1 MGGGREGPR
10 PPRREPPRFRAGPNM
25 AEREVETGPRKR
37 FEQKSDAVFDEIVE
51 NCGVMDT
58 EMSEDTDHN
67 LTPTLASM
75 SYGMPNQ
82 TGSENS
88 LLDEDDY
95 FLNSGDLAGIPVV
108 SSDNEDEQDCSSK
121 DNLVSSVHTDG
132 SLEVERRAAHQESD
146 NENEIQIQNQLKKDF
161 PKQFDQVS
169 VFKSI
174 RKDFCLVRENSKE
187 TFSGKEKNRDLTY
200 HEREKRLDKPH
211 KGLDS
216 RLKSSF
222 FDKAANQV
230 EETLHTHLP
239 QNPETNF
246 RDSSYPFASKESI
259 GSELGNSFA
268 SNIRI
273 KEEPLDDEYD
283 RAVAPQQGLLDRVKD
298 EPDNAQVNTSPLLPP
313 SVSQRAYSVETGRA

>member
-1 MGGGREGPR
+1 
-10 PPRREPPRFRAGPNM
+10 
-25 AEREVETGPRKR
+25 
-37 FEQKSDAVFDEIVE
+37 
-51 NCGVMDT
+51 MDT

-95 FLNSGDLAGIPVV
+95 FLSSGDLAGIPVV
-108 SSDNEDEQDCSSK
+108 SSDNEDEQDFSSK
-121 DNLVSSVHTDG
+121 DNLVSSVHTDD
-132 SLEVERRAAHQESD
+132 SLEVERRASHESD
-146 NENEIQIQNQLKKDF
+146 NENEMQIQNKLKKDF

-187 TFSGKEKNRDLTY
+187 TFSAKEKNRDLTY

-222 FDKAANQV
+222 FDKAGNNYWNRTIKHNNKV
-230 EETLHTHLP
+230 PIMELLLLVML
-239 QNPETNF
+239 
-246 RDSSYPFASKESI
+246 
-259 GSELGNSFA
+259 SE
-268 SNIRI
+268 I
-273 KEEPLDDEYD
+273 
-283 RAVAPQQGLLDRVKD
+283 
-298 EPDNAQVNTSPLLPP
+298 
-313 SVSQRAYSVETGRA
+313 

>member
-1 MGGGREGPR
+1 MES
-10 PPRREPPRFRAGPNM
+10 
-25 AEREVETGPRKR
+25 GPRKR
-37 FEQKSDAVFDEIVE
+37 FEQKTGAVFDEIVE
-51 NCGVMDT
+51 NCGGIMDT
-58 EMSEDTDHN
+58 EMSEDIDHN
-67 LTPTLASM
+67 LTPTLDSM

-108 SSDNEDEQDCSSK
+108 GSDNEDEQDFSSK
-121 DNLVSSVHTDG
+121 DNLVSSIHTDD
-132 SLEVERRAAHQESD
+132 SLEVERRVTQHESD
-146 NENEIQIQNQLKKDF
+146 NENEIQIQNKLKKDF

-174 RKDFCLVRENSKE
+174 RKDFSLVRENSKE

-211 KGLDS
+211 KELDS

-239 QNPETNF
+239 QTPETNF
-246 RDSSYPFASKESI
+246 RDSSYPFANKESI

-283 RAVAPQQGLLDRVKD
+283 KAMAPQQGLLDRIKD
-298 EPDNAQVNTSPLLPP
+298 EPDNAQE
-313 SVSQRAYSVETGRA
+313 YSHGQQQKNSRGGTEN